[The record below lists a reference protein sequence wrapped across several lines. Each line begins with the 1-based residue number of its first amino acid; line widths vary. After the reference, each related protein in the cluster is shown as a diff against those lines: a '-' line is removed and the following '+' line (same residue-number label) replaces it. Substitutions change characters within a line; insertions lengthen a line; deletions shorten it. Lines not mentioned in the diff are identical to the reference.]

1 MPMEAVL
8 IHRVIAR
15 LNIGGP
21 AMHVVHLTKG
31 LNTGYFKTC
40 LIAGEVEATE
50 GNMAYYAEER
60 GVEIVHVRQMARSI
74 RPWQDFRTFITLYL
88 MFRKEKPWIVHTHT
102 AKAGAVGR
110 LAAWFARVPIRI
122 HTYHGHVL
130 GGDYFSGSK
139 TGMFVWVERM
149 LAKITRR
156 LVVLT
161 ASQADEMADD
171 LRIAP
176 RDKFSVIPLGLDLG
190 RFARMDRE
198 AARDKTRRELG
209 LSPTQLVIGTI
220 GRLVPVK
227 NHDLLLYAHS
237 LLCERMDPPPKLV
250 VVGSGE
256 RSGELKRLCAR
267 LEIREHVL
275 WLGWRDKLEDIL
287 PAMDVLALTSHNEG
301 TPVAVI
307 EAMAADV
314 PVVARAV
321 GGVAEV
327 LDSGRLGRLV
337 WDAEP
342 ASMADAL
349 QEILEEGPEPTSV
362 ESARSY
368 ALDHFC
374 VERLLHDVK
383 ALYLEELGGRG

>member
-1 MPMEAVL
+1 MPLEAVL

-31 LNTGYFKTC
+31 LREGYFRTR
-40 LIAGEVEATE
+40 LIAGEVEASE
-50 GNMAYYAEER
+50 GDMSYYAEER
-60 GVEIVHVRQMARSI
+60 GVEIVRVRQMGRSI
-74 RPWQDFRTFITLYL
+74 RLWQDFRTFFTLYR

-130 GGDYFSGSK
+130 GGDYFPGTK
-139 TGMFVWVERM
+139 TGLFLRIERL
-149 LAKITRR
+149 LARITRR

-161 ASQADEMADD
+161 AAQAEEMAEK
-171 LRIAP
+171 LRVAP
-176 RDKFSVIPLGLDLG
+176 RSKFTVIPLGLDLG

-198 AARDKTRRELG
+198 AVRAQTRQDLG
-209 LSPTQLVIGTI
+209 LSASEPVVGII

-227 NHDLLLYAHS
+227 NHDLILYAHA
-237 LLCERMDPPPKLV
+237 LMCERMQPPPKLI
-250 VVGSGE
+250 VVGAGE
-256 RSGELKRLCAR
+256 REEELKSLSDSLGLGDR
-267 LEIREHVL
+267 VL
-275 WLGWRDKLEDIL
+275 WLGWCDKLEDIL
-287 PAMDVLALTSHNEG
+287 PAMDVLALTSHDEG

-307 EAMAADV
+307 EAMAANI

-337 WDAEP
+337 WEPEPEAMAEE
-342 ASMADAL
+342 L
-349 QEILEEGPEPTSV
+349 QEVLEKGPEPTSV
-362 ESARSY
+362 EAARNY
-368 ALDHFC
+368 ALDHFS

-383 ALYLEELGGRG
+383 GLYLDELGGGG

>member
-1 MPMEAVL
+1 MPLEAVL

-15 LNIGGP
+15 MNIGGP

-31 LNTGYFKTC
+31 LSTGYFKTR
-40 LIAGEVEATE
+40 LIAGEVEDTE
-50 GNMAYYAEER
+50 GDMRYYAEER
-60 GVEIVHVRQMARSI
+60 GVEIVHVRQMARSL
-74 RPWQDFRTFITLYL
+74 RPWQDFRTFLTLYR
-88 MFRKEKPWIVHTHT
+88 MFRREKPWIVHTHT

-130 GGDYFSGSK
+130 GADYFSGSR
-139 TGMFVWVERM
+139 TGMFLRVERM

-171 LRIAP
+171 LHIAP
-176 RDKFSVIPLGLDLG
+176 RDKFAVIPLGLDLG
-190 RFARMDRE
+190 RFARMDRQ
-198 AARDKTRRELG
+198 AARDKARQELG
-209 LSPTQLVIGTI
+209 LTPTQPVIGTI

-227 NHDLLLYAHS
+227 NHDLLLYAHA
-237 LLCERMDPPPKLV
+237 LLCERMDPAPKLV

-256 RSGELKRLCAR
+256 RSGELKRLSAR
-267 LEIREHVL
+267 LELSDHIL
-275 WLGWRDKLEDIL
+275 WLGWRDRLEDIL

-337 WDAEP
+337 WEAEP
-342 ASMADAL
+342 EAMADAL
-349 QEILEEGPEPTSV
+349 QQIIEEGPEPASV
-362 ESARSY
+362 EAARRY

-383 ALYLEELGGRG
+383 GLYLDELGGGG

>member
-1 MPMEAVL
+1 MPLEAVL

-15 LNIGGP
+15 MNIGGP

-31 LNTGYFKTC
+31 LSTGYFKTR
-40 LIAGEVEATE
+40 LIAGEVEDTE
-50 GNMAYYAEER
+50 GDMRYYAEER
-60 GVEIVHVRQMARSI
+60 GVEIVHVRQMARSL
-74 RPWQDFRTFITLYL
+74 RPWQDFRTFLTLYR
-88 MFRKEKPWIVHTHT
+88 MFRREKPWIVHTHT

-130 GGDYFSGSK
+130 GADYFSGSR
-139 TGMFVWVERM
+139 TGMFLRVERM

-171 LRIAP
+171 LHIAP
-176 RDKFSVIPLGLDLG
+176 RDKFAVIPLGLDLG
-190 RFARMDRE
+190 RFARTDHE
-198 AARDKTRRELG
+198 AARDKARQELG
-209 LSPTQLVIGTI
+209 LTPTQPVIGTI

-227 NHDLLLYAHS
+227 NHDLLLYAHA
-237 LLCERMDPPPKLV
+237 LLCERMDPAPKLV

-256 RSGELKRLCAR
+256 RSGELKRLSAR
-267 LEIREHVL
+267 LELSDHIL
-275 WLGWRDKLEDIL
+275 WLGWRDRLEDIL

-337 WDAEP
+337 WEAEP
-342 ASMADAL
+342 EAMADAL
-349 QEILEEGPEPTSV
+349 QQIIEEGPEPASV
-362 ESARSY
+362 EAARRY

-383 ALYLEELGGRG
+383 GLYLDELGGGG